1 MNYSSTL
8 IKFTDDTKLDGAV
21 KLKGNA
27 VIRKP
32 LDTLEEWLTEA
43 S

>member
-1 MNYSSTL
+1 MNHISTL

-27 VIRKP
+27 VIQKP
-32 LDTLEEWLTEA
+32 LDTLEEWLTGA